1 MLNEGLLHKC
11 ATQESLMLILQPV
24 IPPTGII
31 FSADIKKIPMAIN
44 IVEAIQKR
52 VADCSIS
59 KIDVNATHQSETK
72 KPLGTN
78 HAQQGAAAA
87 VLVALYRYG
96 KTDEGAANIAQNV
109 SGNWLQTIF
118 LNKDDIA
125 AAKVAG
131 YADVSV
137 EEAHSLMNMVA
148 DEAVE
153 EVHRSVGKDAT
164 PEKVKAYIASQRHN
178 ILVYLPAELE
188 MGKLLDDPALDDRT
202 NKMEGPVSSFL
213 HWIEN
218 LMAPGDRTNEEAFRR
233 EDEFF
238 ARKNR

>member
-1 MLNEGLLHKC
+1 
-11 ATQESLMLILQPV
+11 
-24 IPPTGII
+24 
-31 FSADIKKIPMAIN
+31 MAIN

-52 VADCSIS
+52 LGTRAIN
-59 KIDVNATHQSETK
+59 KIDVNATHQSDTK
-72 KPLGTN
+72 APAKTD

-87 VLVALYRYG
+87 VLVALYRFG
-96 KTDEGAANIAQNV
+96 KTDEGAAVLAQNN

-118 LNKDDIA
+118 INKDEIA
-125 AAKVAG
+125 AEKVAG
-131 YADVSV
+131 YADIPAC
-137 EEAHSLMNMVA
+137 EAKELMHMVA
-148 DEAVE
+148 DEAVA
-153 EVHRSVGKDAT
+153 EVHRNVGNNAS
-164 PEKVKAYIASQRHN
+164 PEKVKNYIASQRHN

-218 LMAPGDRTNEEAFRR
+218 LMAPGDKTNEAAFRR

-238 ARKNR
+238 TRKSR